1 MTDTRRLSAIVMA
14 AGLGTRMR
22 SATPKHLHALL
33 GRRVVD
39 WVLEAART
47 VSADRLVVVA
57 SPDTRDLYE
66 EVEIAVQEQPLGTGD
81 AVAAARTTLGDIDG
95 RVLVL
100 DAAAPLLT
108 E

>member
-1 MTDTRRLSAIVMA
+1 MA

-22 SATPKHLHALL
+22 SQTPKHLHPLL

-39 WVLEAART
+39 WVLEAAHET
-47 VSADRLVVVA
+47 GADPVVVVV
-57 SPDTRDLYE
+57 SPGTAAAFGDDVR
-66 EVEIAVQEQPLGTGD
+66 VAVQEQPLGTGD
-81 AVAAARTTLGDIDG
+81 AVASAREALEGFAG

-108 E
+108 TEHL